1 MIKETK
7 NDIFEASIKARP
19 FDLHVSW
26 KKGDR
31 KKRQKKKKTKNKK
44 KSYSNNK
51 SENYE
56 NHYTQN
62 VNN

>member
-31 KKRQKKKKTKNKK
+31 KKRQTKKKKKK
-44 KSYSNNK
+44 IILKQQIRK
-51 SENYE
+51 L
-56 NHYTQN
+56 
-62 VNN
+62 